1 VIVGIRLYQFIKFG
15 CQLNVATLSLSCE
28 MIGIV
33 IRFISLLNFG
43 LRRLYSYQIDFVLIT
58 LHIPFTIIP
67 SFLLALFW
75 HESLKSM
82 KIASFLSP
90 KTTTFFAVMCI
101 ITFVLE
107 LTSAIGRSIILNLFL
122 IDYIVYPIEDIAL
135 SIFFFYNCYRVY
147 QFLKGKEG
155 HRNRKSRLQRMT
167 FRIFLSAIGIVI
179 FEFGFLLNLAS
190 ILIFS
195 NFILNY
201 ACILIFNNGLN
212 ITSIFH
218 ALAFSSH
225 RFSSKNTSKSG
236 GSTSK
241 SKNKG

>member
-1 VIVGIRLYQFIKFG
+1 
-15 CQLNVATLSLSCE
+15 
-28 MIGIV
+28 
-33 IRFISLLNFG
+33 
-43 LRRLYSYQIDFVLIT
+43 
-58 LHIPFTIIP
+58 
-67 SFLLALFW
+67 
-75 HESLKSM
+75 M
-82 KIASFLSP
+82 KVTAFLST
-90 KTTTFFAVMCI
+90 KTATFFVAMCI
-101 ITFVLE
+101 ITFLLE
-107 LTSAIGRSIILNLFL
+107 LTSAIGRAFVIDFLL
-122 IDYIVYPIEDIAL
+122 IDYILYPIEDIAL

-147 QFLKGKEG
+147 KFLTGKES
-155 HRNRKSRLQRMT
+155 HLKRKTRLQRMT